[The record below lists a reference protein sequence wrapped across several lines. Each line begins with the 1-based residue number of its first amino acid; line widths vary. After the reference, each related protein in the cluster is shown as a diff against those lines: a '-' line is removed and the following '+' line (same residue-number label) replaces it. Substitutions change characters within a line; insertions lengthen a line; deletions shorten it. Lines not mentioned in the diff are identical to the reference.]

1 MNVTRPTA
9 GASTLSQDMTSDRSK
24 AYGRVVKALDDLS
37 ASKLHAAEQETVRC
51 AADSLFFCEDLSVD
65 GDARRSL
72 EALEQL
78 VDTMIDS
85 DRLTPEA
92 GGRLLADVQ
101 SCGPLVPVG
110 R

>member
-1 MNVTRPTA
+1 
-9 GASTLSQDMTSDRSK
+9 MTSDRSK

-37 ASKLHAAEQETVRC
+37 ASKLHAGEQETVRL
-51 AADSLFFCEDLSVD
+51 AADSLFFCEDLT
-65 GDARRSL
+65 GDADARAAL
-72 EALEQL
+72 DALEQL

-92 GGRLLADVQ
+92 AGRLLADVQ
-101 SCGPLVPVG
+101 SCGPLVPAA